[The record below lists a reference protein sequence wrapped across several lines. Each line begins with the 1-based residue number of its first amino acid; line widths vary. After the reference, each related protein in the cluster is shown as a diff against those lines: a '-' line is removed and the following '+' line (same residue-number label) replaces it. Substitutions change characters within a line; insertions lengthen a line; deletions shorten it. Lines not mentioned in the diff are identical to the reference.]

1 MKNFATITELKDHQR
16 EAVAKQAR
24 SRVGAL
30 FMDMGTGKSRTA
42 IELAHYRASRIRNV
56 VWFCPVSLKET
67 IRHEIR
73 KHTDAAPEDICVFDD
88 KIRQRNINTRCSWYV
103 VGIESMSSS
112 VRCKFA
118 ADSIISERS
127 MVIVDESSYIK
138 GHRSERTNWITQIS
152 QRARYRLILTGTP
165 ITQGVQDLYAQM
177 RFLSPRI
184 LGYSSF
190 YSFSNN
196 HLEYSEKYPGM
207 IVRAHHTEWL
217 AAKIQPYV
225 YQVTRQECMNLPN
238 RLYETRVCSLTNS
251 QAMEYENAK
260 WRILNLIDA
269 DGELDSYAIFQ
280 LFTQL
285 QQIAS
290 GFVRCEENGKCIDKD
305 LNHNR
310 LELLQQVVTECD
322 SSAKIIVWAKYR
334 HNIHAI
340 TETLENTFGE
350 KCCEQY
356 YGDIREKDRSEA
368 IARWQDPQGPR
379 ILVATQ
385 STGSH
390 GLNLTEA
397 TYVIFYNNGFKYADR
412 IQAEARIHRY
422 GQRRQVTYIDV
433 TTDSGIDER
442 INDALRKKGD
452 TLKDFRD
459 EVDKIKDKGKLKKLV
474 ESL

>member
-1 MKNFATITELKDHQR
+1 MNFATITDLQPHQR
-16 EAVAKQAR
+16 EAFAKQVR

-42 IELAHYRASRIRNV
+42 IELAHYRANRVRNV

-67 IRHEIR
+67 IRHEIC
-73 KHTDAAPEDICVFDD
+73 KHTDARPEDICVFDD
-88 KIRQRNINTRCSWYV
+88 KVNQRSVDMNCDWYV

-112 VRCKFA
+112 VRLKFA
-118 ADSIISERS
+118 ANSIISERS

-138 GHRSERTNWITQIS
+138 GHRSARTNWITQIS
-152 QRARYRLILTGTP
+152 HRARYRLILTGTP

-177 RFLSPRI
+177 RFLSPKI

-207 IVRAHHTEWL
+207 IVSAHHTEWL

-225 YQVTRQECMNLPN
+225 YQVTRQECMELPQ
-238 RLYETRVCSLTNS
+238 RLYETRVCRLTDD
-251 QAMEYENAK
+251 QHCEYENAK
-260 WRILNLIDA
+260 YRILDMIDE
-269 DGELDSYAIFQ
+269 DGELNSYAIFQ
-280 LFTQL
+280 LFTEL

-290 GFVRCEENGKCIDKD
+290 GFVRCKENGQLIDKELD
-305 LNHNR
+305 HHR
-310 LELLQQVVTECD
+310 LDILAQVALECD
-322 SSAKIIVWAKYR
+322 PEAKIIVWAKYR
-334 HNIHAI
+334 HDIKAI
-340 TETLENTFGE
+340 RKTLAGTFGND
-350 KCCEQY
+350 CCEQY
-356 YGDIREKDRSEA
+356 YGDINERDRAEA
-368 IARWQDPQGPR
+368 VARWQDPQGAR
-379 ILVATQ
+379 FLVATQ

-397 TYVIFYNNGFKYADR
+397 NYVIFYNNGFKYSDR

-422 GQRRQVTYIDV
+422 GQEKQVTYIDV
-433 TTDSGIDER
+433 TTDAGIDKR
-442 INDALRKKGD
+442 IHDALEKKGD
-452 TLKDFRD
+452 TLKDFRE
-459 EVDKIKDKGKLKKLV
+459 EVDKIKDKGKLRKVV